1 MSNKKVAVLIAA
13 GTGIGADAAKRL
25 SSKGFN
31 VGIMSSSRKGEELAI
46 SLNGIGY
53 MGSNLSVQNIK
64 EFINKVIAKFGR
76 IDVLVNS
83 AAHGP
88 KGHILKLSD
97 EEWVTGMQ
105 VYFLNVVRSVRL
117 VTPYMQK
124 QKNGS
129 IINIST
135 FATFEPESSFP
146 TSGVFRAG
154 LASFTKLYADEY
166 AKDNIRINNILPG
179 FINSLPEKEGFKKR
193 IPLQR
198 YGKVEEISAV
208 VELLASDGGTYI
220 TGQNIRVDGGITR
233 SV

>member
-135 FATFEPESSFP
+135 FATFEP
-146 TSGVFRAG
+146 
-154 LASFTKLYADEY
+154 
-166 AKDNIRINNILPG
+166 
-179 FINSLPEKEGFKKR
+179 
-193 IPLQR
+193 
-198 YGKVEEISAV
+198 
-208 VELLASDGGTYI
+208 
-220 TGQNIRVDGGITR
+220 
-233 SV
+233 